1 MAMGS
6 TLKEA
11 WNELPS
17 GVDKV
22 AVLLSAIGSLVVA
35 VSGALSWFGLPGA
48 DTAQFR
54 FSTFVILMTGLLS
67 LVVVAVPVIV
77 LFARPGR
84 RYVRH
89 VWRLAALLSVA
100 TFALGALAYQSTYR
114 AHIVDWLSFGDKPT
128 IQNIA
133 FDSDGTLVAAEFN
146 TELRLRDLVTHAE
159 AQVPWQGVSN
169 DRLQVRRRTPQVS
182 IVRLIEGDDRRAI
195 IWSWTPG
202 SEPESRELRLGP
214 SSNTDPTVQC
224 TPEDW
229 ALDGSAQRIALAYK
243 CESTDVQQQAGGFVE
258 VVPLRSEGTPP
269 PATRMQRPGSD
280 HPEVPTGQN
289 CTPKRVIFNDDA
301 GYVVGMYSCIVDNSF
316 AYHVKRWSYDTGEF
330 EQAEPVLQ
338 SVEKWTLLR
347 LQQTS
352 RGDPRIAAQRG
363 SRVELWEPA
372 DGVEAKL
379 VSWLDYNTIL
389 GFAPQNVAL
398 SPDGRWLA
406 DYNSRRDG
414 QDAPRRIAIQQFG
427 LWFGDR
433 WRTDRFDGVWESAQR
448 AVDHGQKPSAAGPP
462 PTTR

>member
-1 MAMGS
+1 MGS
-6 TLKEA
+6 TLKNA

-17 GVDKV
+17 GLDKL
-22 AVLLSAIGSLVVA
+22 AVLLSAIGSLVVTI
-35 VSGALSWFGLPGA
+35 SGALSWFGLPGA
-48 DTAQFR
+48 DTPQFR
-54 FSTFVILMTGLLS
+54 FSTFVILITGALS
-67 LVVVAVPVIV
+67 VVLIAIATIV
-77 LFARPGR
+77 LFARPGQ

-89 VWRLAALLSVA
+89 VWRLAAVLSIA
-100 TFALGALAYQSTYR
+100 TVGLGTVAYQSTYR

-133 FDSDGTLVAAEFN
+133 FDADGTLVAAEFN
-146 TELRLRDLVTHAE
+146 TELRLRDLTTRAE

-169 DRLQVRRRTPQVS
+169 DRLQVRRQAPQVS

-195 IWSWTPG
+195 IWSWSPG
-202 SEPESRELRLGP
+202 SEPESRELRLGR
-214 SSNTDPTVQC
+214 SSNSDPTVQC

-229 ALDGSAQRIALAYK
+229 ALDGPAQRIALAYK
-243 CESTDVQQQAGGFVE
+243 CELKDVQQQAGGFVE
-258 VVPLRSEGTPP
+258 VVSLVSEGTPP
-269 PATRMQRPGSD
+269 PATRMQRPGID

-301 GYVVGMYSCIVDNSF
+301 RYVVGMYSCITDNTF

-330 EQAEPVLQ
+330 QQAASVLQ
-338 SVEKWTLLR
+338 GVEKWTLLR
-347 LQQTS
+347 LHQTS

-414 QDAPRRIAIQQFG
+414 QDATRRIAIQQFG

-433 WRTDRFDGVWESAQR
+433 WRADRFDGVWENAQR
-448 AVDHGQKPSAAGPP
+448 AVDHAQKPSAAAASS
-462 PTTR
+462 TTR